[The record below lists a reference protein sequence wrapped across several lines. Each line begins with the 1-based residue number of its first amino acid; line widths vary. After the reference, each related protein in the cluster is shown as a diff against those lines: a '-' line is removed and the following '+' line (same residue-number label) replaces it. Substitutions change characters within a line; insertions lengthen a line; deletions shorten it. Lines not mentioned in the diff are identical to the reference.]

1 MAQCW
6 AFRHT
11 QVSSYVCTIWQLP
24 ITGVLRVVPHAML
37 ASRLQHHCSP
47 CTCIFL
53 GAHLQDPAGRFLLIS
68 MHKSWGTS
76 SASFRRLTLQ
86 VITQWETKHKMC
98 TFFFS
103 PENSSL
109 CLHGC
114 LQSLAL
120 PPLHPTAGE
129 PCAKMS
135 GQGNGSASRSGP
147 GEWKEGDRER

>member
-86 VITQWETKHKMC
+86 IITQWETKHKMC
-98 TFFFS
+98 TFFFFPREQLTVFAWVPS
-103 PENSSL
+103 KFSFAPSASHCRGAL
-109 CLHGC
+109 C
-114 LQSLAL
+114 QSAVGL
-120 PPLHPTAGE
+120 
-129 PCAKMS
+129 
-135 GQGNGSASRSGP
+135 GQGNGR
-147 GEWKEGDRER
+147 RETGKDDLQGQ